1 MKNEASSLRERRKAV
16 RDIDAEATAT
26 SLVKGKGECD
36 MSRNLDC
43 VIDYLSRGWMP
54 IPIPQGSKNPNR
66 KGWQKERWGID
77 DLPRCFNNGQNVG
90 LLLGEPSN
98 GLVDVDLDSPEAR
111 SIAESVLPSTNMIS
125 GRAGSPFSHRWYIC
139 NPLLPTT
146 RFLDPSLAKTD
157 SRAMLV
163 EVRSTGAQ
171 TLVPPSTHPT
181 GEIYQWHGELS
192 PALVSGDDLLHSVRK
207 LAACALAARHWK
219 RGQRHHTSLALA
231 GTLIR
236 AGWPRS
242 SVEKFIRLIAT
253 AANDEEINDRL
264 RSIESTEKR
273 ILAGQ
278 SATGLPSLAD
288 LIGERVLVF
297 MQKWLALNL
306 IVKEHSSEV
315 IEDDPIKLICLAYVV
330 PEQVEF
336 LWYPYIPKG
345 KLTLI
350 EGDPGVGKSWL
361 ICAIATATAAGEGP
375 SGWMQ
380 NAPGNVLML
389 SVEDGLADTIRPRL
403 DAMRAN
409 VKRIFA
415 LQGALILNDS
425 GFLRLEAAII
435 DYKPTLVAIDPLVAY
450 LGAAV
455 DIHRA
460 NETRAVMS
468 RLSIL
473 AEKYNCAIVAV
484 RHLTKGGKDKAIY
497 RGIGSIDFTAAC
509 RSVLLVGSDP
519 DDSSRRAIVHIKSNL
534 SEKGAAIGYEVRE
547 GNFYWTGESSLTAE
561 RILSST
567 SNEEQSSALRGAE
580 DFLRGALSDGS
591 RWAKE
596 IKDEAKETGISQ
608 ATLFRAKRALRV
620 KVRKEGKPGDKE
632 QRWVWMLPDITEDS
646 HEGSQGEKDDNL
658 RANEGDK
665 GFESQHLPE
674 DYQMAVHDDLR
685 AENDNLRDRER
696 FTYCNDCGSP
706 GISFTHCDRCGEF
719 LR

>member
-1 MKNEASSLRERRKAV
+1 
-16 RDIDAEATAT
+16 
-26 SLVKGKGECD
+26 
-36 MSRNLDC
+36 MSRSLDC
-43 VIDYLSRGWMP
+43 AIDYLSRGWMP

-66 KGWQKERWGID
+66 KGWQKEQCAID
-77 DLPRCFNNGQNVG
+77 DLPRCFSNGQNVG
-90 LLLGEPSN
+90 LLLGQPSG

-111 SIAESVLPSTNMIS
+111 SIAGSVLPETSMIS

-139 NPLLPTT
+139 NPLILTT
-146 RFLDPSLAKTD
+146 KFLDPSLAKTD
-157 SRAMLV
+157 NRAMLV
-163 EVRSTGAQ
+163 EVRSTGGQ
-171 TLVPPSTHPT
+171 TVVPPSIHPT

-192 PALVSGDDLLHSVRK
+192 PALVSGDDLLQSVRK

-231 GTLIR
+231 GALIR
-236 AGWPRS
+236 AAWPS
-242 SVEKFIRLIAT
+242 TSVERFIRLVAT
-253 AANDEEINDRL
+253 AANDDEIEDRL
-264 RSIESTEKR
+264 CSIETTEKR

-278 SATGLPSLAD
+278 STTGFPSLAD
-288 LIGERVLVF
+288 LIGERVLVSL
-297 MQKWLALNL
+297 QKWLALNL
-306 IVKEHSSEV
+306 VVNEHNSEA
-315 IEDDPIKLICLAYVV
+315 IDDSIKLICLADVV
-330 PEQVEF
+330 PEKVEF
-336 LWYPYIPKG
+336 LWCPYIPKG

-361 ICAIATATAAGEGP
+361 ICAIAAATAAGEGP

-380 NAPGNVLML
+380 DTPGNVLML

-415 LQGALILNDS
+415 LQGGLILNDS
-425 GFLRLEAAII
+425 GFLRLESEII

-450 LGAAV
+450 LGAGV
-455 DIHRA
+455 DLHRA
-460 NETRAVMS
+460 NETRAVMA
-468 RLSIL
+468 RLALL
-473 AEKYNCAIVAV
+473 AEKYHCAIVAV

-519 DDSSRRAIVHIKSNL
+519 DDSSRRAVVHIKSNL
-534 SEKGAAIGYEVRE
+534 SEKGSAIGYEIRE
-547 GNFYWTGESSLTAE
+547 GNFYWTGESDLTAE

-567 SNEEQSSALRGAE
+567 SDEEQSSALRSAE
-580 DFLRGALSDGS
+580 DFLRGALSDGP

-596 IKDEAKETGISQ
+596 IKNEAKETGISQ

-632 QRWVWMLPDITEDS
+632 QRWVWMLPDIVEDY
-646 HEGSQGEKDDNL
+646 HEGSQGEIDDNL
-658 RANEGDK
+658 RANESDK
-665 GFESQHLPE
+665 GFKPQHLSE
-674 DYQMAVHDDLR
+674 GYQASVHDDLR
-685 AENDNLRDRER
+685 AEDDNLRDRER
-696 FTYCNDCGSP
+696 LTYCNNCGSP